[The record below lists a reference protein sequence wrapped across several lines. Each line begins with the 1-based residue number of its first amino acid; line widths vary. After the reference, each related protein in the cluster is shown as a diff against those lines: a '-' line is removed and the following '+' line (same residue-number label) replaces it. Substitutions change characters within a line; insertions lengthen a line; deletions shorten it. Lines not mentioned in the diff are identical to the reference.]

1 MTTREPNR
9 TPFGARLA
17 AARKHAGLSQGALAK
32 AVGMAQSTLAEAE
45 RIANGS
51 AKTTLIAAKTGV
63 DAHWLATG
71 QGSMLPHVRHLADS
85 EATYQLERAK
95 PANAPTPLN
104 PTQGIYQVIQS
115 LGALL
120 AEQDHLSR
128 LSIAPLL
135 QRLAEHP
142 EETEDIARQVQRS
155 LTNGGNEPP
164 ASSTSPAHSVAGG
177 RSKARK

>member
-1 MTTREPNR
+1 MTTREENR

-45 RIANGS
+45 RGAHGS
-51 AKTTLIAAKTGV
+51 AKTTLIAARTGV

-71 QGSMLPHVRHLADS
+71 QGVMLPAIRHLSDDS
-85 EATYQLERAK
+85 GTYQLERTK

-104 PTQGIYQVIQS
+104 PHQGIYQVIMS

-120 AEQDHLSR
+120 SEQNHLSR
-128 LSIAPLL
+128 ISIAPLL

-155 LTNGGNEPP
+155 LTNGGNVPP
-164 ASSTSPAHSVAGG
+164 ASSNFPTQSVSEG
-177 RSKARK
+177 RGKARK